1 MQAVYYN
8 VLQERSFVMAQTV
21 TKTKMLN
28 IRTTEENYQAVQN
41 VARFEGKS
49 ISDFVL
55 DTIIEKLEEWEDA
68 QAIREYEKN
77 ANNGRVKYYTLDEVI
92 EECGL
97 KGEI

>member
-1 MQAVYYN
+1 
-8 VLQERSFVMAQTV
+8 MAQTV

-41 VARFEGKS
+41 IARFEGKS

-55 DTIIEKLEEWEDA
+55 DTIIEKLEEWEDT
-68 QAIREYEKN
+68 QAIRDYEKDV
-77 ANNGRVKYYTLDEVI
+77 ADGRVKYYSFDEVL
-92 EECGL
+92 EDCGL

>member
-1 MQAVYYN
+1 
-8 VLQERSFVMAQTV
+8 MAQIV

-55 DTIIEKLEEWEDA
+55 DTIIEKLEEWEDV
-68 QAIREYEKN
+68 QAIRDYEKDV
-77 ANNGRVKYYTLDEVI
+77 AGGRVKYYSLDEVL
-92 EECGL
+92 EDCGL
-97 KGEI
+97 KGEV